1 MKMDLA
7 KHALAVF
14 GLTLSL
20 LSIGLPV
27 SAQEEVT
34 AAEAS
39 SAEEFAPAALTGDFA
54 SAIVIDAQTGQ
65 VLLATNADER
75 RQPASMLKMMTEL
88 VILDMVD
95 EGGLK
100 MDDVVKV
107 SAHASRMGGSQ
118 VYLKHG
124 EEFTLEE
131 LLMALTIHSAND
143 AAVALAEHAAGSVE
157 AFVDLMNMKA
167 ATLGMEDTV
176 FHSVH
181 GLPPGYGQEPD
192 LTTARD
198 MATLGRALVRH
209 PQALGWASV
218 KNAPFRD
225 GKFILTNPNKLVG
238 KYRGLDGI
246 KTGFT
251 APAGFCVTASAVQ
264 KGKRLISVVMG
275 CHTDDDR
282 ATETTRLLTYGF
294 NAYKEVTVVPAAG
307 TPTEA
312 MVGIKGGKVSEAA
325 LNFGSELKVM
335 IPRNLEERIVV
346 ETEVPENVDAPLP
359 AGAEV
364 GEAVVKLGDVELGRV
379 PLVLAETVE
388 KGNWWH
394 RLLNKK

>member
-1 MKMDLA
+1 SA
-7 KHALAVF
+7 
-14 GLTLSL
+14 LTLL
-20 LSIGLPV
+20 LVLTLVLVLTWAPAGM
-27 SAQEEVT
+27 AQEAHTV
-34 AAEAS
+34 AEAV
-39 SAEEFAPAALTGDFA
+39 SAEEFAPAALTGDFV

-65 VLLATNADER
+65 VLVATNARER

-95 EGGLK
+95 DGDLK
-100 MDDVVKV
+100 LDESVKV
-107 SAHASRMGGSQ
+107 SARASRMGGSQ

-124 EEFTLEE
+124 EEFTVEE

-167 ATLGMEDTV
+167 VSLGMSDTE

-181 GLPPGYGQEPD
+181 GLPPGHGQKPD
-192 LTTARD
+192 LTTASD
-198 MATLGRALVRH
+198 LALLGQALVQH

-218 KNAPFRD
+218 KTAPFRD

-246 KTGFT
+246 KTGYT

-275 CHTDDDR
+275 CSTDNAR

-294 NAYKEVTVVPAAG
+294 NAYVEVTVVPAAN
-307 TPTEA
+307 TPA
-312 MVGIKGGKVSEAA
+312 CVLVGIRGGKVAEAA

-335 IPRNLEERIVV
+335 VPRNLENRIAIENELPEKV
-346 ETEVPENVDAPLP
+346 EAPLP

-364 GEAVVKLGDVELGRV
+364 GEAVIKLGGEELGRV
-379 PLVLAETVE
+379 PLVLAENVE
-388 KGNWWH
+388 KGHWWH